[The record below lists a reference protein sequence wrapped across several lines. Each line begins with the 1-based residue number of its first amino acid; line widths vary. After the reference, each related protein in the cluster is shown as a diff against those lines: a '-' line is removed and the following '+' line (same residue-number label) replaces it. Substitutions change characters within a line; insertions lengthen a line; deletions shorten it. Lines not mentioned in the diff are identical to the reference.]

1 MCLETQVYDINL
13 KVVGRNILGN
23 KNKVMKVQKKALEK
37 KKVEE
42 AKYSDMQGHGGR
54 EFSCHGFIE

>member
-1 MCLETQVYDINL
+1 MYDINL